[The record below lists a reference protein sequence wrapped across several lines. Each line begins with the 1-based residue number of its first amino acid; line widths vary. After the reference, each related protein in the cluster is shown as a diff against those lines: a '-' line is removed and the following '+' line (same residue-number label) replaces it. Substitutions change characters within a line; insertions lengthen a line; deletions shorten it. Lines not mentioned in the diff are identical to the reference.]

1 MSKKM
6 FPMYV
11 IYGSI
16 LFMKLIVVFTDILIG
31 TINIFLRYALVN
43 STKPWA
49 NILFAPTKAL
59 ESSQVD
65 S

>member
-16 LFMKLIVVFTDILIG
+16 LFMKLIVVFTDTDNFDFLLG

-43 STKPWA
+43 STKP
-49 NILFAPTKAL
+49 
-59 ESSQVD
+59 
-65 S
+65 